1 MTMPTPGALFASILF
16 GLIGAVAFGFGKR
29 NASWRPMVLGVALI
43 VFPYFV
49 EETWVMYVIGSAL
62 CIALF
67 VFRE

>member
-1 MTMPTPGALFASILF
+1 MPTPGELFASILF

-29 NASWRPMVLGVALI
+29 SASWPPMLIGLALI

-49 EETWVMYVIGSAL
+49 SQLWLLYVLGGAL
-62 CIALF
+62 CAALF

>member
-1 MTMPTPGALFASILF
+1 MPTPGALFASILF

-29 NASWRPMVLGVALI
+29 NASWRPMLIGLALI

-49 EETWVMYVIGSAL
+49 SQTWLVYVLGGALSA
-62 CIALF
+62 ALF